1 MMMRQTPKI
10 KSTPKVDRFLIRFVG
25 LWFAAF
31 GACWLV
37 FEWFTRALG
46 RAWDKALMGEME

>member
-1 MMMRQTPKI
+1 MRQTPKI